1 MRKVLIAED
10 EKVLLKVLKERFED
24 EGWKVSTADDGEE
37 TLKKLD
43 KAGRDGF
50 DLLVLDLLMPKKDGF
65 AVLEEIKDNAEL
77 VDLPII
83 VLSNLGS
90 DDDIKRAMKMGA
102 DDYYVKSQHP
112 MSEIVEKA
120 DKFAAGGHTLNKRVV
135 KGKKE
140 KETKEESVADET
152 KK

>member
-1 MRKVLIAED
+1 MKKLLIAED
-10 EKVLLKVLKERFED
+10 ESVLLKVLKDRFEND
-24 EGWKVSTADDGEE
+24 GWTVTGVTNGKSVIE
-37 TLKKLD
+37 KLE

-50 DLLVLDLLMPKKDGF
+50 DLLVLDLLMPEMSGF
-65 AVLEEIKDNAEL
+65 EVLEAIKDNAEL

-90 DDDIKRAMKMGA
+90 DEDIKKAMKLGA

-120 DKFAAGGHTLNKRVV
+120 EKFSAGGHTLNKRILSDG
-135 KGKKE
+135 GK
-140 KETKEESVADET
+140 TKD
-152 KK
+152 K